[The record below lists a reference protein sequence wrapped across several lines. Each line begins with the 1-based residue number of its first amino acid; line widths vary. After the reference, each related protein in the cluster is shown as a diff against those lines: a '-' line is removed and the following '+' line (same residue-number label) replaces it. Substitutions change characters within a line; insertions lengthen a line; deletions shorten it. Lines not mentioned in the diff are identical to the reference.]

1 MRVLATLFLAAACA
15 AAAGCDTGGDGDSLT
30 AAFFVGNWTLIGV
43 SDSNGDRTSDVELVL
58 DDLTL
63 DFETGGDFAMVVDYS
78 AAVNAGGTADTTFA
92 GTYDVSSG
100 GNLVLTIGDVGIS
113 MGVETDGTSR
123 AVLRAPAVVINE
135 LLSGSAVELGLV
147 GTATLTIQRD

>member
-1 MRVLATLFLAAACA
+1 
-15 AAAGCDTGGDGDSLT
+15 
-30 AAFFVGNWTLIGV
+30 
-43 SDSNGDRTSDVELVL
+43 
-58 DDLTL
+58 
-63 DFETGGDFAMVVDYS
+63 MVVDYS

-135 LLSGSAVELGLV
+135 LLSGSAVELDLV
-147 GTATLTIQRD
+147 GTAALTIQRD